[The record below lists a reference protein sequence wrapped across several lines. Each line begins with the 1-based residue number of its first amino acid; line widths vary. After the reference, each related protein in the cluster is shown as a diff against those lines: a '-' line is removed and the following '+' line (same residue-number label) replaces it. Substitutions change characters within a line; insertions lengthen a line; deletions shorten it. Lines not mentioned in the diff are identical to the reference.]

1 MLLSAECVLTRD
13 GDSWVAEFPQFGG
26 VATSGKTRTD
36 ALKAA
41 REVLTLE
48 AVDLMTDGAFAP
60 RQAHVAEVH
69 VVSVDVSDDDA
80 EAARCVTLTGAAE
93 RIGVSSPRVTALVK
107 SGALDVRLV
116 NGRRMVTIESVNRLL
131 ASDRKPGRPRA

>member
-48 AVDLMTDGAFAP
+48 AVDLMTDGTSAP

-69 VVSVDVSDDDA
+69 VVSDDDA

-93 RIGVSSPRVTALVK
+93 RIGVSRPRVTALVK

-116 NGRRMVTIESVNRLL
+116 NGKRMVTIESVNRLL